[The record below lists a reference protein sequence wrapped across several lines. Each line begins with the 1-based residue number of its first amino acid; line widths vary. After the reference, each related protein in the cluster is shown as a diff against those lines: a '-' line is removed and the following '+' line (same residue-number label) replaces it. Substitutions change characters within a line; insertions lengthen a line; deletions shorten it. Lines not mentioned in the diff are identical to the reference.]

1 MDVADIAGES
11 VGLLRKAAEVVMFE
25 LVGLGLGAET

>member
-1 MDVADIAGES
+1 MEIAGER

-25 LVGLGLGAET
+25 LEGLGLGAET